1 MPAEPK
7 TAASPAQAGNRAGY
21 VIAVIVN
28 LVLWWLINRT
38 PGWQSLPWIT
48 ESFEDVLWVV
58 NLSLFASV
66 AANVAYLFFDRPRFK
81 ALCQLVISLIG
92 LWATVLLLTIF
103 PFDFTGY
110 SVPWAIITRII
121 LVIAVVGSAISVV
134 VQVVRLVR
142 GRRH

>member
-1 MPAEPK
+1 MMADQK
-7 TAASPAQAGNRAGY
+7 TAAPAAQAGTRAGY

-38 PGWQSLPWIT
+38 PGWQTLPWIT
-48 ESFEDVLWVV
+48 DSFEDVLWVV

-66 AANVAYLFFDRPRFK
+66 AANIAYLFFDAPRFK
-81 ALCQLVISLIG
+81 ALCQLIISLIG
-92 LWATVLLLTIF
+92 LWASVLMLTIF

-110 SVPWAIITRII
+110 SIPWALFARII
-121 LVIAVVGSAISVV
+121 LVIAVVGSVISVV

-142 GRRH
+142 GRRA